1 MTDRHD
7 AAPAVDS
14 WWMALAARAMAV
26 GEDTA
31 VAGLGVPARVGTGHN
46 VSAIP
51 VYQARPIAG
60 SSPVC
65 HTRS

>member
-1 MTDRHD
+1 
-7 AAPAVDS
+7 
-14 WWMALAARAMAV
+14 MALAARAMAV

>member
-1 MTDRHD
+1 MAM
-7 AAPAVDS
+7 AASD
-14 WWMALAARAMAV
+14 MAV

-31 VAGLGVPARVGTGHN
+31 VVAVGVPLQAGIGHS

-65 HTRS
+65 QTRS

>member
-1 MTDRHD
+1 M
-7 AAPAVDS
+7 S
-14 WWMALAARAMAV
+14 MAARDMAV

-31 VAGLGVPARVGTGHN
+31 VVGMGVPERIWIGHN

-65 HTRS
+65 QTRS